1 MFRLIALL
9 VALTSATA
17 AAAQTPSNAGCSTR
31 DDLLNRLSEGF
42 SEDPIALGVATS
54 GGVLEVLSSA
64 SGATWTIIITTP
76 DGQSCLFASGE
87 SWQDLPLT
95 GGGQPP
101 SKIQPS
107 GMPPA

>member
-1 MFRLIALL
+1 MIRLIALL
-9 VALTSATA
+9 VALTTSSMATA
-17 AAAQTPSNAGCSTR
+17 ETAENAGCSTR
-31 DDLLNRLSEGF
+31 DDLLNRLSQGF

-87 SWQDLPLT
+87 SWQDLPLPAPAAAP
-95 GGGQPP
+95 GL
-101 SKIQPS
+101 
-107 GMPPA
+107 PPA